1 MRRGSRHQ
9 APGPRRDLT
18 ARVFRAW
25 GLRACLGLGPLQKQT
40 ALGSYSPFSSLF
52 RLEAQAKVALQ
63 GRPLHRHGFRAL
75 RNHIVGNLCHF
86 RRSLVLEDMKGEGR
100 TRLSVDFKGLGL
112 DASSERPRSAT
123 TERPRKGDL
132 QRDLRYSGQETARN
146 PSPAKGSRMRTASGL
161 GSKIQASSKRLK

>member
-1 MRRGSRHQ
+1 MGLK
-9 APGPRRDLT
+9 GL
-18 ARVFRAW
+18 FRAW
-25 GLRACLGLGPLQKQT
+25 AIAKANG
-40 ALGSYSPFSSLF
+40 LGSYSPFSSLF

-75 RNHIVGNLCHF
+75 RNHIVGDLCHF

-132 QRDLRYSGQETARN
+132 QRDLRYSDRRLPETRAPRKDHACGRLRAWG
-146 PSPAKGSRMRTASGL
+146 PRFK
-161 GSKIQASSKRLK
+161 QAANG